1 MLVDWIS
8 VFVIWLFTIF
18 LDSNNSVNWQNTS
31 FISHLLSFKLPF
43 KASQSMHCCCCGI
56 KDLVPK
62 TAQRDGTYWS
72 LLYVHHW
79 FKHIMSIRSFNPLE
93 SLWSR
98 YNCYPLWN
106 RWENW
111 TTEKLRNSSCI
122 TGIMSTSHLVSE
134 FKCSPW
140 NQKAVS
146 SLYWEEIGTLS
157 FNYFQVVCF
166 EGLPGWLSGE
176 ESTCQYRRHGYDLW
190 VRKIPWRRKWH
201 HSSILV
207 WKISWTEEPGRL
219 QFIGSQRVGHYWTCM
234 CMFWNQEKY

>member
-1 MLVDWIS
+1 
-8 VFVIWLFTIF
+8 
-18 LDSNNSVNWQNTS
+18 
-31 FISHLLSFKLPF
+31 
-43 KASQSMHCCCCGI
+43 MHCCCCGI

-122 TGIMSTSHLVSE
+122 TRIMSTSHLVSE

-157 FNYFQVVCF
+157 FNYFQVICF